1 MKKSKR
7 LSGGEDKGDRFLGLS
22 MLKES
27 QTLIN
32 LDNLTDFSRD

>member
-7 LSGGEDKGDRFLGLS
+7 LSWGEDKDGRFLKLS
-22 MLKES
+22 MLKDS

-32 LDNLTDFSRD
+32 LDNLTDSSRD